1 MTAAAATI
9 AGAVFGSV
17 GALAAFPLR
26 LAAREV
32 ERRQGQ
38 LRRGVTRRTTHVV
51 FGRTLLVKPAKAG
64 FAKAGLIK
72 SGDAE
77 IERRVA
83 AQRDAGRML
92 VSENGFLR
100 LLGLMSA
107 PEASSLSRQSL
118 IEQSRLSGAD
128 LDLLSLFDAFE
139 HDREPYSFRDLILA
153 RKYAGLVAGGAT
165 WGSIAR
171 SVHRSGPVASL
182 TAKSLNVGSAS
193 GRADAIYLE
202 GGQSELDGQLL
213 FDLGAAASGDD
224 TLEELFEEAESAE
237 EEGRHDE
244 AAALYQRCLA
254 IDPGDAFAAFN
265 RANCLRA
272 GGHVAD
278 AAHDYA
284 RAIKLDPAFVEAW
297 FNLAG
302 LMSEQGRD
310 ASARRHLQKAIS
322 LDKTYADPVFNLA
335 RLEFDAGNL
344 AEARRLW
351 VRYLELDPDSEWAGV
366 AARGVQFVDMQLART
381 GG

>member
-1 MTAAAATI
+1 MTAL
-9 AGAVFGSV
+9 AGTVFGIV

-32 ERRQGQ
+32 ARQHGQ

-51 FGRTLLVKPAKAG
+51 LGRMLLARAG
-64 FAKAGLIK
+64 DI
-72 SGDAE
+72 E

-83 AQRDAGRML
+83 AERAAGRRL

-100 LLGLMSA
+100 LLGLMKA
-107 PEASSLSRQSL
+107 PEASTLSRQSL
-118 IEQSRLSGAD
+118 IDQSRLTGAD

-139 HDREPYSFRDLILA
+139 HDCEPYSFRDLILA
-153 RKYAGLVAGGAT
+153 RKYAGLVAGGAS
-165 WGSIAR
+165 WGAIVR
-171 SVHRSGPVASL
+171 SVHRSGPIASL
-182 TAKSLNVGSAS
+182 TAKSLNVGSQH

-202 GGQSELDGQLL
+202 GGQSEVNGQLL
-213 FDLGAAASGDD
+213 FDLGTQDDD
-224 TLEELFEEAESAE
+224 TLEELFADAEAAEEAEDHE
-237 EEGRHDE
+237 Q

-254 IDPGDAFAAFN
+254 IDPSDAIAAFN

-272 GGHVAD
+272 SGHAAE

-284 RAIKLDPAFVEAW
+284 RAIKCDPVFVEAW

-302 LMSEQGRD
+302 LMSEEGRV
-310 ASARRHLQKAIS
+310 ASARRHLLKAIS
-322 LDKTYADPVFNLA
+322 LDAKYADAVFNLA

-344 AEARRLW
+344 AEARRNW
-351 VRYLELDPDSEWAGV
+351 ARYLELDADSEWARM
-366 AARGVQFVDMQLART
+366 AAKGIQFVDLQLARMS

>member
-1 MTAAAATI
+1 MTAPV
-9 AGAVFGSV
+9 GGVFGTI

-32 ERRQGQ
+32 ERQEGQ

-51 FGRTLLVKPAKAG
+51 FGRTLL
-64 FAKAGLIK
+64 AKAGL
-72 SGDAE
+72 SRNGDAD
-77 IERRVA
+77 IERRIATERA
-83 AQRDAGRML
+83 AGHKL
-92 VSENGFLR
+92 LSENGFLR
-100 LLGLMSA
+100 LLGLMKT

-139 HDREPYSFRDLILA
+139 HDAEPYSFRDLILA
-153 RKYAGLVAGGAT
+153 RKYAGLIAGGAT
-165 WGSIAR
+165 WGAIAR

-182 TAKSLNVGSAS
+182 TAKSLNVGSQH

-213 FDLGAAASGDD
+213 FDLGNAGSAADD
-224 TLEELFEEAESAE
+224 TLEELFAEAEAAE
-237 EEGRHDE
+237 EGGDHDG

-254 IDPGDAFAAFN
+254 IDPSDAIAAFN

-272 GGHVAD
+272 GGHAAD
-278 AAHDYA
+278 AAHDYIN
-284 RAIKLDPAFVEAW
+284 AIKLDPAFVEAW

-310 ASARRHLQKAIS
+310 ASARRHLQKAIA

-335 RLEFDAGNL
+335 RLEFDAGDL
-344 AEARRLW
+344 PEARRLW
-351 VRYLELDPDSEWAGV
+351 GRYLELDADSEWARV
-366 AARGVQFVDMQLART
+366 AAKGVQFVDMQLART
-381 GG
+381 AG

>member
-1 MTAAAATI
+1 MTAPAVSV
-9 AGAVFGSV
+9 AGAVFGTI

-32 ERRQGQ
+32 ERQHGQ
-38 LRRGVTRRTTHVV
+38 LRRGITRRTTHVV
-51 FGRTLLVKPAKAG
+51 FGRTLL
-64 FAKAGLIK
+64 AKAGLTK
-72 SGDAE
+72 NGDAG
-77 IERRVA
+77 IEHRVTA
-83 AQRDAGRML
+83 ERAAGRVL
-92 VSENGFLR
+92 ISENGFLR
-100 LLGLMSA
+100 LLGLMKA

-118 IEQSRLSGAD
+118 IEQSRLLGAD

-139 HDREPYSFRDLILA
+139 HDCEPYSFRDLILA

-165 WGSIAR
+165 WGAIAR

-182 TAKSLNVGSAS
+182 TAKSLNVGSQH
-193 GRADAIYLE
+193 GRPDAIYLE

-213 FDLGAAASGDD
+213 FDLGAAAQGDD
-224 TLEELFEEAESAE
+224 TLEDLFAEAEAAE
-237 EEGRHDE
+237 EGGDHEG

-254 IDPGDAFAAFN
+254 IDPSDAIAAFN

-272 GGHVAD
+272 GGHAAD

-310 ASARRHLQKAIS
+310 ASARRHLQRAIA
-322 LDKTYADPVFNLA
+322 LDRSYADPVFNLA

-344 AEARRLW
+344 PEARRLW
-351 VRYLELDPDSEWAGV
+351 VRYLELDAESEWAGV
-366 AARGVQFVDMQLART
+366 AAKGVQFVDMQLART
-381 GG
+381 AG

>member
-1 MTAAAATI
+1 MTASAV
-9 AGAVFGSV
+9 AGAVFGTI

-32 ERRQGQ
+32 ERQHGQ
-38 LRRGVTRRTTHVV
+38 LRRGITRRTTHVV
-51 FGRTLLVKPAKAG
+51 FGRTLL
-64 FAKAGLIK
+64 AKAGLAK
-72 SGDAE
+72 NGDAE

-83 AQRDAGRML
+83 AERAAGRIL
-92 VSENGFLR
+92 ISENGFLR
-100 LLGLMSA
+100 LLGLMKA

-118 IEQSRLSGAD
+118 IDQSRLPGAD

-139 HDREPYSFRDLILA
+139 HDAEPYSFRDLILA
-153 RKYAGLVAGGAT
+153 RKYGGLVAGGAS
-165 WGSIAR
+165 WGAIAR

-182 TAKSLNVGSAS
+182 TAKSLAVGSQH

-213 FDLGAAASGDD
+213 FDLGSAAQGDD
-224 TLEELFEEAESAE
+224 TLEDLFAEAEAAE
-237 EEGRHDE
+237 EGGDHDG
-244 AAALYQRCLA
+244 AATLYQRCLA
-254 IDPGDAFAAFN
+254 IDPTDAIAAFN

-272 GGHVAD
+272 GGHAAE

-310 ASARRHLQKAIS
+310 ASARKHLQKAIA
-322 LDKTYADPVFNLA
+322 LDKAYADPVFNLA
-335 RLEFDAGNL
+335 RLEFDAGKL
-344 AEARRLW
+344 PEARRLW
-351 VRYLELDPDSEWAGV
+351 VRYLELDADSEWAGV
-366 AARGVQFVDMQLART
+366 AAKGVQFVDMQLART
-381 GG
+381 AG

>member
-1 MTAAAATI
+1 MTARAVSVP
-9 AGAVFGSV
+9 GAVFGTI

-32 ERRQGQ
+32 ERQHGQ
-38 LRRGVTRRTTHVV
+38 LRRGITRRTTHIV
-51 FGRTLLVKPAKAG
+51 FGRTLL
-64 FAKAGLIK
+64 AKAGLTRN
-72 SGDAE
+72 GDAG
-77 IERRVA
+77 IERRIA
-83 AQRDAGRML
+83 AEQAAGRTL
-92 VSENGFLR
+92 ISENGFLR
-100 LLGLMSA
+100 LLGLMKA
-107 PEASSLSRQSL
+107 PQASSLSRQSL

-139 HDREPYSFRDLILA
+139 HDAEPYSFRDLILA

-165 WGSIAR
+165 WGAIAR

-182 TAKSLNVGSAS
+182 TAKSLNVGSQH
-193 GRADAIYLE
+193 GRPDAIYLE

-213 FDLGAAASGDD
+213 FDLGAAAQGDD
-224 TLEELFEEAESAE
+224 TLEELFAEAEAAE
-237 EEGRHDE
+237 EGGDHDG

-254 IDPGDAFAAFN
+254 IDPTDAIAAFN

-272 GGHVAD
+272 GGRVAE

-302 LMSEQGRD
+302 LMSEEGRE
-310 ASARRHLQKAIS
+310 ASARRHLQKAIA
-322 LDKTYADPVFNLA
+322 LDRNYADPVFNLA

-344 AEARRLW
+344 VEARRNW
-351 VRYLELDPDSEWAGV
+351 VRYLELDAESEWAGV
-366 AARGVQFVDMQLART
+366 AAKGVQFVDTQLART
-381 GG
+381 AV

>member
-1 MTAAAATI
+1 MTAASV
-9 AGAVFGSV
+9 AGSVFGTI

-32 ERRQGQ
+32 ERQHGQ

-51 FGRTLLVKPAKAG
+51 FGRTLLSKAG
-64 FAKAGLIK
+64 TAR

-83 AQRDAGRML
+83 AERAAGRTP

-100 LLGLMSA
+100 LLGLMNA

-139 HDREPYSFRDLILA
+139 HDGEPYSFRDLILA
-153 RKYAGLVAGGAT
+153 RKYAGLVAGGAS
-165 WGSIAR
+165 WGAIAR

-182 TAKSLNVGSAS
+182 TAKSLAVGSAF
-193 GRADAIYLE
+193 GRPDAIYLE

-213 FDLGAAASGDD
+213 FDLGSAAQGDD
-224 TLEELFEEAESAE
+224 TLEELFAEAEAAE
-237 EEGRHDE
+237 VGGDHDG

-254 IDPGDAFAAFN
+254 IDPTDAIAAFN

-272 GGHVAD
+272 AGHAAD

-310 ASARRHLQKAIS
+310 PSARRHLQKAIA
-322 LDKTYADPVFNLA
+322 LDRGYADPVFNLA

-344 AEARRLW
+344 PEARRLW
-351 VRYLELDPDSEWAGV
+351 VRYLELDAESEWAGV

-381 GG
+381 AG

>member
-1 MTAAAATI
+1 MTAPAVSVP
-9 AGAVFGSV
+9 GAVFGTI

-32 ERRQGQ
+32 ERQHGQ
-38 LRRGVTRRTTHVV
+38 LRRGITRRTTHVV
-51 FGRTLLVKPAKAG
+51 FGQALL
-64 FAKAGLIK
+64 AKAGLTK
-72 SGDAE
+72 NGDAG

-83 AQRDAGRML
+83 AERAAGRIL
-92 VSENGFLR
+92 ISENGFLR
-100 LLGLMSA
+100 LLGLMKA

-118 IEQSRLSGAD
+118 IDQSRLSGTD

-139 HDREPYSFRDLILA
+139 HDCEPYSFRDLILA
-153 RKYAGLVAGGAT
+153 RKYAGLMAGGAT
-165 WGSIAR
+165 WGAIAR

-182 TAKSLNVGSAS
+182 TAKSLNVGSQH
-193 GRADAIYLE
+193 GRPDAIYLE

-213 FDLGAAASGDD
+213 FDLGSAAQGDD
-224 TLEELFEEAESAE
+224 TLEDLFAEAEAV
-237 EEGRHDE
+237 EEGGDHDG

-254 IDPGDAFAAFN
+254 IDPSDAIAAFN

-272 GGHVAD
+272 GGHAAE

-310 ASARRHLQKAIS
+310 ASARRHLQKAIA
-322 LDKTYADPVFNLA
+322 LDKSYADPVFNLA

-344 AEARRLW
+344 PEARRLW
-351 VRYLELDPDSEWAGV
+351 VRYLELDADSEWAGV
-366 AARGVQFVDMQLART
+366 AAKGVQFVDMQLART
-381 GG
+381 AG

>member
-1 MTAAAATI
+1 MTAQAVGV
-9 AGAVFGSV
+9 AGAVFGTI

-32 ERRQGQ
+32 ERQHGQ

-51 FGRTLLVKPAKAG
+51 FGRTLL
-64 FAKAGLIK
+64 AKAGLTKI
-72 SGDAE
+72 GDAE

-83 AQRDAGRML
+83 AERTVGRTL
-92 VSENGFLR
+92 ISENGFLR
-100 LLGLMSA
+100 LLGLMKA

-139 HDREPYSFRDLILA
+139 HDGEPYSFRDLILA

-165 WGSIAR
+165 WGAIAR

-182 TAKSLNVGSAS
+182 TAKSLNVGSQH

-213 FDLGAAASGDD
+213 FDLGAAAHGDD
-224 TLEELFEEAESAE
+224 TLEELFSEAEAAE
-237 EEGRHDE
+237 EGGDHDA

-254 IDPGDAFAAFN
+254 IDPGDAIAAFN

-272 GGHVAD
+272 GGHATD

-302 LMSEQGRD
+302 LMSEEGRV
-310 ASARRHLQKAIS
+310 ASARRHLQRAIA
-322 LDKTYADPVFNLA
+322 LDKNYADPVFNLA

-344 AEARRLW
+344 EEARRLW
-351 VRYLELDPDSEWAGV
+351 SRYLELDAESEWAGV
-366 AARGVQFVDMQLART
+366 AAKGVQFVDMQLART
-381 GG
+381 AG

>member
-1 MTAAAATI
+1 MTAPT
-9 AGAVFGSV
+9 GAVFGTI

-32 ERRQGQ
+32 ERRHGQ
-38 LRRGVTRRTTHVV
+38 LRRGITRRTTHVV
-51 FGRTLLVKPAKAG
+51 FGRTLL
-64 FAKAGLIK
+64 AKAGL
-72 SGDAE
+72 SRNGDAE

-83 AQRDAGRML
+83 AERAAGRTL
-92 VSENGFLR
+92 ISENGFLR
-100 LLGLMSA
+100 LLGLMKT

-118 IEQSRLSGAD
+118 IDQSRLSGSD

-139 HDREPYSFRDLILA
+139 HDVEPYSFRDLILA
-153 RKYAGLVAGGAT
+153 RKYAGLIAGGAT
-165 WGSIAR
+165 WGAIAR

-182 TAKSLNVGSAS
+182 TAKSLNVGSQH

-213 FDLGAAASGDD
+213 FDLGTAGAAGDD
-224 TLEELFEEAESAE
+224 TLEELFAEAEAAE
-237 EEGRHDE
+237 EQGDHDR

-254 IDPGDAFAAFN
+254 IDPSDAIAAFN

-272 GGHVAD
+272 GGHAAD
-278 AAHDYA
+278 AAHDYIN
-284 RAIKLDPAFVEAW
+284 AIKLDPAFVEAW

-302 LMSEQGRD
+302 LMSEQGRE
-310 ASARRHLQKAIS
+310 ASARRHLQKAIA

-344 AEARRLW
+344 PEARGLW
-351 VRYLELDPDSEWAGV
+351 VRYLELDAESEWARV
-366 AARGVQFVDMQLART
+366 AAKGVQFVDLQLART
-381 GG
+381 AG

>member
-1 MTAAAATI
+1 MTAPAVL
-9 AGAVFGSV
+9 GAVFGTI

-32 ERRQGQ
+32 ERRHGQ

-51 FGRTLLVKPAKAG
+51 FGRTLL
-64 FAKAGLIK
+64 AKAGLSK
-72 SGDAE
+72 NGDAE

-83 AQRDAGRML
+83 AERGAGHKL
-92 VSENGFLR
+92 LSENGFLR
-100 LLGLMSA
+100 LLGLMKA

-139 HDREPYSFRDLILA
+139 HDAEPYSFRDLILA
-153 RKYAGLVAGGAT
+153 RKYAGLIAGGAT
-165 WGSIAR
+165 WGAIAR

-182 TAKSLNVGSAS
+182 TAKSLNVGSQH

-213 FDLGAAASGDD
+213 FDLGTAGAEGDD
-224 TLEELFEEAESAE
+224 TLEELFAEAEAAE
-237 EEGRHDE
+237 EGGDHDG

-254 IDPGDAFAAFN
+254 IDPSDAIAAFN

-272 GGHVAD
+272 GGHAAD
-278 AAHDYA
+278 AAHDYIS
-284 RAIKLDPAFVEAW
+284 AIKLDPAFVEAW

-302 LMSEQGRD
+302 LMSEQGRE
-310 ASARRHLQKAIS
+310 ASARRHLQKAIA
-322 LDKTYADPVFNLA
+322 LDKSYADPVFNLA

-344 AEARRLW
+344 LEARRLW
-351 VRYLELDPDSEWAGV
+351 VRYLELDADSEWARV
-366 AARGVQFVDMQLART
+366 AAKGVQFVDLQLART
-381 GG
+381 AG

>member
-1 MTAAAATI
+1 MTAP
-9 AGAVFGSV
+9 AGAVFGTI

-32 ERRQGQ
+32 ERQHGQ
-38 LRRGVTRRTTHVV
+38 LRRGITRRTTHVV
-51 FGRTLLVKPAKAG
+51 FGRTLL
-64 FAKAGLIK
+64 AKAGLTK
-72 SGDAE
+72 NGDAG

-83 AQRDAGRML
+83 AERAAGRML
-92 VSENGFLR
+92 LSENGFLR
-100 LLGLMSA
+100 LLGLMKA

-128 LDLLSLFDAFE
+128 LDMLSLFDAFE
-139 HDREPYSFRDLILA
+139 HDCEPYSFRDLILA
-153 RKYAGLVAGGAT
+153 RKYAGLTAGGAA
-165 WGSIAR
+165 WGAIAR

-182 TAKSLNVGSAS
+182 TAKSLNVRSQH

-213 FDLGAAASGDD
+213 FDLGAADDD
-224 TLEELFEEAESAE
+224 TLEDLFAEAEAAE
-237 EEGRHDE
+237 EQGDHDQ
-244 AAALYQRCLA
+244 AATLYQRCLA
-254 IDPGDAFAAFN
+254 IDPSDAIAAFN

-272 GGHVAD
+272 GGHVAE

-302 LMSEQGRD
+302 LMSDEGKV
-310 ASARRHLQKAIS
+310 ASARRHLQKAIA

-344 AEARRLW
+344 PEARRHW
-351 VRYLELDPDSEWAGV
+351 VRYLELDGDSEWARM
-366 AARGVQFVDMQLART
+366 AAKGIQFVDLQATRT
-381 GG
+381 AG

>member
-1 MTAAAATI
+1 MTAPAVTVT
-9 AGAVFGSV
+9 GAVFGSI

-32 ERRQGQ
+32 ERQHGQ

-51 FGRTLLVKPAKAG
+51 FGRTLLVKAALTKN
-64 FAKAGLIK
+64 
-72 SGDAE
+72 GDAG

-83 AQRDAGRML
+83 AERAAGRIL
-92 VSENGFLR
+92 ISENGFLR
-100 LLGLMSA
+100 LLELMKA

-118 IEQSRLSGAD
+118 IDQSRLSGAD

-139 HDREPYSFRDLILA
+139 HDAEPYSFRDLILA

-165 WGSIAR
+165 WGAIAR

-182 TAKSLNVGSAS
+182 TAKSLNVGSAF

-213 FDLGAAASGDD
+213 FDLGSAAHGDD
-224 TLEELFEEAESAE
+224 TLEELFAEAEAAEEA
-237 EEGRHDE
+237 GDHDG

-254 IDPGDAFAAFN
+254 IDPTDAIAAFN

-272 GGHVAD
+272 GGHAAE

-310 ASARRHLQKAIS
+310 ASARRHLQKAIA
-322 LDKTYADPVFNLA
+322 LDRNYADPVFNLA

-351 VRYLELDPDSEWAGV
+351 ARYLELDADSEWAGV
-366 AARGVQFVDMQLART
+366 AAKGVQFVDMQLART
-381 GG
+381 AG

>member
-1 MTAAAATI
+1 MTAPAVSVP
-9 AGAVFGSV
+9 GAVFGTI

-32 ERRQGQ
+32 ERQHGQ
-38 LRRGVTRRTTHVV
+38 LRRGITRRTTHVV
-51 FGRTLLVKPAKAG
+51 FGRALL
-64 FAKAGLIK
+64 AKAGLTK
-72 SGDAE
+72 NGDVG

-83 AQRDAGRML
+83 VERAAGRTL
-92 VSENGFLR
+92 ISENGFLR
-100 LLGLMSA
+100 LLGLMKA

-139 HDREPYSFRDLILA
+139 HDCEPYSFRDLILA

-165 WGSIAR
+165 WGAIAR

-182 TAKSLNVGSAS
+182 TAKSLNVGSQH
-193 GRADAIYLE
+193 GRPNAIYLE

-213 FDLGAAASGDD
+213 FDLGAAAQGDD
-224 TLEELFEEAESAE
+224 TLEELFAEAEAAE
-237 EEGRHDE
+237 EQGDHEG

-254 IDPGDAFAAFN
+254 IDPSDAIAAFN
-265 RANCLRA
+265 RANCLRT
-272 GGHVAD
+272 GGHAAD
-278 AAHDYA
+278 AARDYI

-310 ASARRHLQKAIS
+310 ASARKHLQKAIA
-322 LDKTYADPVFNLA
+322 LDKNYADPVFNLA

-344 AEARRLW
+344 PEARRLW
-351 VRYLELDPDSEWAGV
+351 VRYLELDADSEWAGV
-366 AARGVQFVDMQLART
+366 AARGVQFVDMQLTRKSVS
-381 GG
+381 

>member
-1 MTAAAATI
+1 MTAPAVP
-9 AGAVFGSV
+9 GAVFGTI

-32 ERRQGQ
+32 ERQHGQ

-51 FGRTLLVKPAKAG
+51 FGRTLL
-64 FAKAGLIK
+64 AKAGLSK

-83 AQRDAGRML
+83 AERGAGHKL
-92 VSENGFLR
+92 LSENGFLR
-100 LLGLMSA
+100 LLGLMKA

-118 IEQSRLSGAD
+118 IDQSRLAGAD

-139 HDREPYSFRDLILA
+139 HDAEPYSFRDLILA
-153 RKYAGLVAGGAT
+153 RKYAGLVAGGAS
-165 WGSIAR
+165 WGAIAR
-171 SVHRSGPVASL
+171 SVHRSGPVTSL
-182 TAKSLNVGSAS
+182 TAKSLNVGSQH

-213 FDLGAAASGDD
+213 FDLGAAGAEGDD
-224 TLEELFEEAESAE
+224 TLEELFAEAEVAE
-237 EEGRHDE
+237 EGGDHEG

-254 IDPGDAFAAFN
+254 IDPSDAIAAFN
-265 RANCLRA
+265 RANCLRT
-272 GGHVAD
+272 GGHAAD
-278 AAHDYA
+278 AAHDYIS
-284 RAIKLDPAFVEAW
+284 AIKLDPAFVEAW

-302 LMSEQGRD
+302 LMSEQGRE
-310 ASARRHLQKAIS
+310 ASARRHLQKAIA

-351 VRYLELDPDSEWAGV
+351 VRYLELDAESEWARV
-366 AARGVQFVDMQLART
+366 AAKGVQFVDLQLART
-381 GG
+381 AG

>member
-1 MTAAAATI
+1 MTAASV
-9 AGAVFGSV
+9 AGSVFGTI

-32 ERRQGQ
+32 ERQHGQ

-51 FGRTLLVKPAKAG
+51 FGRTLLSKAG
-64 FAKAGLIK
+64 TARG
-72 SGDAE
+72 GDAE

-83 AQRDAGRML
+83 AERVAGRTPI
-92 VSENGFLR
+92 SENGFLR
-100 LLGLMSA
+100 LLGLMKA

-139 HDREPYSFRDLILA
+139 HDGEPYSFRDLILA
-153 RKYAGLVAGGAT
+153 RKYAGLVAGGAS
-165 WGSIAR
+165 WGAIAR

-182 TAKSLNVGSAS
+182 TAKSLAVGSAF
-193 GRADAIYLE
+193 GRPDAIYLE

-213 FDLGAAASGDD
+213 FDLGSAAQGDD
-224 TLEELFEEAESAE
+224 TLEELFAEAEAAE
-237 EEGRHDE
+237 AGGDHDG

-254 IDPGDAFAAFN
+254 IDPSDAIAAFN

-272 GGHVAD
+272 AGHAAD

-310 ASARRHLQKAIS
+310 ASARRHLQKAIA
-322 LDKTYADPVFNLA
+322 LDRGYADPVFNLA

-351 VRYLELDPDSEWAGV
+351 VRYLELDAESEWAGV

-381 GG
+381 VG